1 MLALPYQFGFLSL
14 RQAQDYRQSE
24 LSCKVVKSRI
34 YKDFARQIIQFSGQT
49 KIYGIMAKAGA
60 FRGGA
65 RSKADSEFTQGY
77 STARLSERQLHKS
90 AACLRAR
97 YCSC

>member
-34 YKDFARQIIQFSGQT
+34 YKDFARQTIQFSGQT
-49 KIYGIMAKAGA
+49 KIYGIMANAGA

-65 RSKADSEFTQGY
+65 RSKADSELTQGY
-77 STARLSERQLHKS
+77 STAHKQ
-90 AACLRAR
+90 AADL
-97 YCSC
+97 